1 VASLT
6 RSTSVGS
13 SGSEDSGGQLGR
25 GDHCP
30 PPAAPTWCQ
39 PYAGMV
45 PHLPMNP
52 AQTKAEHVL
61 CHGEFSSQ
69 DAPSLGKRFREDDE
83 DSLCENHSGITVTPQ
98 SLVHQLTI
106 LILH

>member
-1 VASLT
+1 
-6 RSTSVGS
+6 
-13 SGSEDSGGQLGR
+13 
-25 GDHCP
+25 
-30 PPAAPTWCQ
+30 
-39 PYAGMV
+39 
-45 PHLPMNP
+45 MNP

-83 DSLCENHSGITVTPQ
+83 DSLCEKHSGITVTPQ